1 MLRITTVATKG
12 GVGKTTLTANLG
24 AILADCGIRVL
35 LLDVDIQPS
44 LSTFYPIDIAAPAGL
59 SQVVKSAEVTP
70 DVITQTSLQNLD
82 IIASDDPRGTLA
94 NWILEAPD
102 GRLRLKRALDGLAET
117 EAYDCVI
124 IDTQGA
130 AGPLQDAAVLAA
142 DLLLSPIT
150 PETLSAREFL
160 RGTLNLL
167 DRLEPRSYLG
177 APVPPLK
184 AIIYAQSRTRDSR
197 QIAERIRNEFISLR
211 GRITVLDTWI
221 PNAKA
226 YTEASTLQIPV
237 HIHEPERTGSMP
249 AAGETMRAL
258 VSELFPNL
266 SHLFTPQVADTSA
279 ADAHDLSMGASTHG

>member
-1 MLRITTVATKG
+1 MLRITVVSTKG
-12 GVGKTTLTANLG
+12 GVGKTTLSANPG

-44 LSTFYPIDIAAPAGL
+44 LSTFYPVEVHATAGL
-59 SQVVKSAEVTP
+59 SQVIHSAQVTP
-70 DVITQTSLQNLD
+70 DVITQTALQNLD
-82 IIASDDPRGTLA
+82 IITSDDPKGMLA
-94 NWILEAPD
+94 NWILDAPD

-150 PETLSAREFL
+150 PETLSAKEFL
-160 RGTLNLL
+160 RGTIGLL
-167 DRLEPRSYLG
+167 DRLEPMSYLG

-184 AIIYAQSRTRDSR
+184 AVIYAQSRTRDAR
-197 QIAERIRNEFISLR
+197 QIATRIRDEFITLR

-221 PNAKA
+221 PAAKA

-249 AAGETMRAL
+249 ATGETMRAL

-266 SHLFTPQVADTSA
+266 SHLFAPPATTDVADTE
-279 ADAHDLSMGASTHG
+279 ASTNDQ